1 MESIWQNMWRVPG
14 MPEFEG
20 FILLGGASS
29 RMGTDKAKLSLDG
42 KQFVERIAEQLAIV
56 TESVRVVGAADSAR
70 SFKWENVPDVFPRWG
85 ALGGLYSALE
95 ASRADWAVI
104 VACDLPFVTGELFV
118 RLASHRENF
127 DAVIPVQADGRPQP
141 LCGFYRPEKCARIAR
156 ELIEVG
162 ERRPRDL
169 LQKIETRWVSPEELS
184 DIEGSADFFM
194 NINSPEDF
202 ERAQRK
208 LLNESSSGS

>member
-1 MESIWQNMWRVPG
+1 MRRVPR
-14 MPEFEG
+14 MSELEG

-29 RMGTDKAKLSLDG
+29 RMGTDKARLSLGG
-42 KQFVERIAEQLAIV
+42 KQFVERIAEQLTAV
-56 TESVRVVGAADSAR
+56 TATVSIVGAGESAGTL
-70 SFKWENVPDVFPRWG
+70 KWENVPDVFPNWG
-85 ALGGLYSALE
+85 ALGGLHSAL
-95 ASRADWAVI
+95 AACQADWAVI
-104 VACDLPFVTGELFV
+104 VACDLPFVTRELFV

-141 LCGFYRPEKCARIAR
+141 LCGLYRSATCAQIAR
-156 ELIEVG
+156 ELIEAG

-169 LQKIETRWVSPEELS
+169 LQKIKTRWISPEELS

-194 NINSPEDF
+194 NINTPEDF

-208 LLNESSSGS
+208 LSGGLV